1 MVSRGR
7 SDIAI
12 FVRLGG
18 LRLQNIQT
26 FFIPW
31 LLVLLFTI
39 ASVAIPDGNLS
50 LSIFLLLLTHV
61 ILIAYLNPE
70 IKIIAL
76 ILLLNTLLIFFL
88 SVNDVSFSYLYTDGH
103 RKVYINVIFLE
114 TIFWLFFGLG
124 SFISKSKNMIFY
136 DSNLS
141 NALFFLASCLAVIE
155 LYFLYKGGLS
165 NYIENPSKGTVLFE
179 LSCALLSLGAYLKE
193 RINIYWLLV
202 AAILIIIG
210 MLYGKRL
217 PIAYLMM
224 FFYILMYRK
233 YGLNIAFLTVLI
245 TFLTAFLFGIFR
257 DTGSVQLFLNELNMS
272 ALEKTNQG
280 AIVHASSEYLNI
292 ISNGIITAPER
303 LMSFFGNFFGAL
315 FVSMS
320 SMPDYV
326 RINQFTLKH
335 SMIQGNG
342 GLIGVYSYFF
352 LGFFGPVLLGYIFG
366 VLVNY
371 RRGVLGLIAM
381 FLVITSPRWTMYNIG
396 PVIRMLGVVL
406 LVYIVMKLVRLQQNK
421 VRVK

>member
-1 MVSRGR
+1 V
-7 SDIAI
+7 
-12 FVRLGG
+12 
-18 LRLQNIQT
+18 
-26 FFIPW
+26 
-31 LLVLLFTI
+31 
-39 ASVAIPDGNLS
+39 
-50 LSIFLLLLTHV
+50 
-61 ILIAYLNPE
+61 
-70 IKIIAL
+70 
-76 ILLLNTLLIFFL
+76 
-88 SVNDVSFSYLYTDGH
+88 
-103 RKVYINVIFLE
+103 
-114 TIFWLFFGLG
+114 
-124 SFISKSKNMIFY
+124 
-136 DSNLS
+136 
-141 NALFFLASCLAVIE
+141 
-155 LYFLYKGGLS
+155 
-165 NYIENPSKGTVLFE
+165 
-179 LSCALLSLGAYLKE
+179 GAYLKE
-193 RINIYWLLV
+193 RIDFYWFLL

-233 YGLNIAFLTVLI
+233 YGINIVFLTVFL
-245 TFLTAFLFGIFR
+245 TFLAAFLYGIFR
-257 DTGSVQLFLNELNMS
+257 DTFSVDLFLNELNMS

-292 ISNGIITAPER
+292 INNGIISDLER

-335 SMIQGNG
+335 AVIQGNG

-352 LGFFGPVLLGYIFG
+352 LGFFGPILLGYIFG
-366 VLVNY
+366 FLINY
-371 RRGVLGLIAM
+371 RRGVLGLIAV

-396 PVIRMLGVVL
+396 PMIRMLSVVL